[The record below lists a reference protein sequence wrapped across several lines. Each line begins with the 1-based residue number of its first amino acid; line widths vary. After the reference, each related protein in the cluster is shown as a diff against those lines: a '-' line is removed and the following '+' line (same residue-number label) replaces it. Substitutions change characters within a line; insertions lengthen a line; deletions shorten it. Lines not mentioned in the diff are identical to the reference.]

1 MTARHLVVLV
11 TINHDL
17 CPHSKVDIVRR
28 ILLASVAA
36 SLFLAGCGSSDSDGG
51 KSSSAELSSIKVSE
65 AKTPKITVPK
75 GFAVT
80 KTETE
85 VVKDGGG
92 DVVKSGDTVKVNYA
106 ALNGRTG
113 KQFDSS
119 YTRGVPVTWTMNQT
133 IFPGIVKGLVDQ
145 KIGSRVVVGVSPKDG
160 FGQAQPNFD
169 IKADDSLVFVFDI
182 VSKVDTEVTGKSK
195 ALPSDLPKIKLDA
208 DKHPSGFT
216 MSDDVKKKQTK
227 ESIHT
232 VIQGDGAAI
241 KKGDTLT
248 AQYVGQV
255 YPDGKVFDE
264 SWTKGPAS
272 FPVGT
277 GGLIACWDDLLVGQ
291 KVGSRVVLV
300 CPADKAYGDT
310 PQGDVIKKGDT
321 LIFAIDLLDASAA
334 S

>member
-1 MTARHLVVLV
+1 M
-11 TINHDL
+11 
-17 CPHSKVDIVRR
+17 RR

-36 SLFLAGCGSSDSDGG
+36 SLVLAGCGNSDSDSADGG
-51 KSSSAELSSIKVSE
+51 SAELSSIKVSS
-65 AKTPKITVPK
+65 AKAPKITVPK
-75 GFAVT
+75 GFKVA

-85 VVKDGGG
+85 VITEGGG
-92 DVVKSGDTVKVNYA
+92 DTVKSGDTVKVNYA

-119 YTRGVPVTWTMNQT
+119 YTRGVPVTWTLNNT
-133 IFPGIVKGLVDQ
+133 IFPGIVKGLTDQ

-160 FGQAQPNFD
+160 FGQAQPDYD
-169 IKADDSLVFVFDI
+169 IKANDSLVFVFDI
-182 VSKVDTEVTGKSK
+182 VSKVPTEVTGKSK
-195 ALPSDLPKIKLDA
+195 SLPSDLPKIKFDA

-216 MSDDVKKKQTK
+216 ATADTKKKQTK

-232 VIQGDGAAI
+232 VIQGDGAKI
-241 KKGDTLT
+241 EKGQTLT

-255 YPDGKVFDE
+255 YPGGKVFDE
-264 SWTKGPAS
+264 SWTKAPAN

-277 GGLIACWDDLLVGQ
+277 GGLIKCWDELLVGQ
-291 KVGSRVVLV
+291 KLGSRVVLV

-310 PQGDVIKKGDT
+310 PQGDIIKKGDT
-321 LIFAIDLLDASAA
+321 LIFAIDLLDAAAA

>member
-1 MTARHLVVLV
+1 M
-11 TINHDL
+11 
-17 CPHSKVDIVRR
+17 RR

-36 SLFLAGCGSSDSDGG
+36 SLVLAGCGNSDSDKADGG
-51 KSSSAELSSIKVSE
+51 SAELSSIKVSS
-65 AKTPKITVPK
+65 AKSPKVTVPK
-75 GFAVT
+75 DFKIA
-80 KTETE
+80 KTSTE
-85 VVKDGGG
+85 VVTEGGG
-92 DVVKSGDTVKVNYA
+92 ATVKSGDTVKVNYA

-119 YTRGVPVTWTMNQT
+119 YTRGVPVTWTLNNT
-133 IFPGIVKGLVDQ
+133 IFPGIVKGLTNQ
-145 KIGSRVVVGVSPKDG
+145 KVGSRVVVGVSPKDG
-160 FGQAQPNFD
+160 FGQAQKDYD
-169 IKADDSLVFVFDI
+169 IKAGDSLVFVFDI
-182 VSKVDTEVTGKSK
+182 VAMVPTEVTGTSKS
-195 ALPSDLPKIKLDA
+195 LPSDLPKLKLDA

-216 MSDDVKKKQTK
+216 PTSKTKKKQTK
-227 ESIHT
+227 ESLHT
-232 VIQGDGAAI
+232 VIQGSGATI

-264 SWTKGPAS
+264 SWSKNPAS

-291 KVGSRVVLV
+291 KLGSRVVLV
-300 CPADKAYGDT
+300 CPADKAYGDN

-321 LIFAIDLLDASAA
+321 LIFAIDLLDAAAA